1 MEKNF
6 KEIYEKIYNENGIQ
20 NIEQSCNKR
29 SSNILKAFGITMF
42 IIMVFPPAL
51 IIALPILVVY
61 VIISSSKEKMS
72 EEEEYVDM
80 YKEKFILPLLREI
93 FPDVLYRPKDSL
105 PLDKYLEA
113 EYKDNFVKVNEIDQY
128 NSNDHII
135 LPVKVSEEKSAYID
149 IYDVKLETRSHS
161 SRNGSNRL
169 TIYEGL
175 TASISLPKSINTKI
189 KLSPKIMTNFIGSST
204 DLNEINTNFPDFDKY
219 FTISAEQKELASRIY
234 TVDVMQKL
242 LDILDNCNCAFNIN
256 IINDKLYVRV
266 RGFNIFEYVIVLGND
281 KHMHIEKSVKAVET
295 IKELTCLIYEI
306 IDNTDM

>member
-6 KEIYEKIYNENGIQ
+6 KEIYEKIYNENGIKK
-20 NIEQSCNKR
+20 IEKMYRKR
-29 SSNILKAFGITMF
+29 SKNILIFFGITMLLVF
-42 IIMVFPPAL
+42 IIPVSLFITIPAM
-51 IIALPILVVY
+51 IVY
-61 VIISSSKEKMS
+61 VIITSSKKQLEK
-72 EEEEYVDM
+72 ENEYITM
-80 YKEKFILPLLREI
+80 YKEKLVLPLLQEI
-93 FPDVLYRPKDSL
+93 FPNSQYRPNDSL
-105 PLDKYLEA
+105 ALEKYLEA

-135 LPVKVSEEKSAYID
+135 LPVKVSEEKSSYID